1 MDSVFSYPEPV
12 QALRGR
18 RVVLVD
24 DDRPLLDVLTT
35 LLQDAGCIVTPFERF
50 QDAKTYLRSREAP
63 DILVTD
69 VRLGAFNGL
78 QLAVMFNLGHPQLMK
93 VVITGYDDPVLR
105 KEAESVGA
113 RYLIKPLNAYDLVEA
128 LAEYVP
134 ST

>member
-1 MDSVFSYPEPV
+1 MSSASSYPAPV
-12 QALRGR
+12 NSLQGR

-35 LLQDAGCIVTPFERF
+35 LLQGVGCIVTPFERF
-50 QDAKTYLRSREAP
+50 QDAKTYLRSQEAP

-78 QLAVMFNLGHPQLMK
+78 QLAVMCNLGHPELMK

-105 KEAESVGA
+105 KDAESVGA
-113 RYLIKPLNAYDLVEA
+113 RYLIKPLNIYDLVEA

-134 ST
+134 GV